1 MLHFSLFT
9 IHFSLKEM
17 SKVKPNRNTPS
28 LDMTPMVDLAFL
40 LVTFFMLTT
49 KFAPE
54 EPVQVDMPKSHA
66 NFRLPDT
73 DILLLT
79 VSKEGHVFFGMDG
92 KFTKQ
97 TLLTNMGS
105 AHKIK
110 FTPEQ
115 INRFAVLPSFGIPL
129 SQLQQFLDMDQE
141 QRKLIKQEGIPA
153 DSTNNELADWIIYSR
168 LANPKLRIAIKGDSD
183 TEFPVINKVIETLKS
198 QDVNRFNLITNL
210 ISEPGVSS
218 EPEK

>member
-1 MLHFSLFT
+1 MP
-9 IHFSLKEM
+9 
-17 SKVKPNRNTPS
+17 KVKPHRSSPS

-97 TLLTNMGS
+97 TLLTNMGN

-115 INRFAVLPSFGIPL
+115 INRFAVLPSFGLPL
-129 SQLQQFLDMDQE
+129 ANLQKFLDMDSE
-141 QRKLIKQEGIPA
+141 ERKAIKQDGIPT
-153 DSTNNELADWIIYSR
+153 DSLNNELTDWIIYSR

-183 TEFPVINKVIETLKS
+183 TEYSVINKVIETLKS

-210 ISEPGVSS
+210 IAEPGIN
-218 EPEK
+218 EPETK

>member
-1 MLHFSLFT
+1 MP
-9 IHFSLKEM
+9 
-17 SKVKPNRNTPS
+17 KVKPHRSSPT

-79 VSKEGHVFFGMDG
+79 VSKDGKVFFGMDG

-97 TLLTNMGS
+97 TLLTNMGN

-115 INRFAVLPSFGIPL
+115 INRFAVLPSFGLPL
-129 SQLQQFLDMDQE
+129 SQLQSYLDMEADA
-141 QRKLIKQEGIPA
+141 RKAIIQPGIPA
-153 DSTNNELADWIIYSR
+153 DSLNNELADWIIYSR
-168 LANPKLRIAIKGDSD
+168 LANPKLRIAIKGDLD
-183 TEFPVINKVIETLKS
+183 TKFPVINKVIETLKS
-198 QDVNRFNLITNL
+198 QDVNHFNLITNL
-210 ISEPGVSS
+210 IAEPGVN
-218 EPEK
+218 EPDNK

>member
-1 MLHFSLFT
+1 MP
-9 IHFSLKEM
+9 
-17 SKVKPNRNTPS
+17 KVKPHRSTPS

-73 DILLLT
+73 DILTLT
-79 VSKEGHVFFGMDG
+79 VSKDGKVFFGLDG
-92 KFTKQ
+92 QGTRQ
-97 TLLTNMGS
+97 TLLANMGN
-105 AHKIK
+105 AKGIK
-110 FTPEQ
+110 FTQEQ
-115 INRFAVLPSFGIPL
+115 AKRFAVLPSFGLPIG
-129 SQLQQFLDMDQE
+129 QLQKYLDMDAE
-141 QRKLIKQEGIPA
+141 ERKAITQPGIPT
-153 DSTNNELADWIIYSR
+153 DSLNNELSDWILYSR
-168 LANPKLRIAIKGDSD
+168 LSNPKIRIAIKGDND
-183 TEFPVINKVIETLKS
+183 TDFPVINKVIETLKS

-210 ISEPGVSS
+210 IAEPNS